1 MRTLVGLVLSFA
13 AFGCASTPVSAE
25 LSARQKPS
33 FRARTASQQLISICE
48 HDGEPRDRA
57 WLCFTAADYFERG
70 VFGLPQDL
78 NRASELREKGL
89 DMLEASCDRGSVSD
103 CTAAALAIGSLL
115 RPDAEGSTF
124 VPDAAGWMVEYA
136 RHGCEGGDKNG
147 CAFLGLLYH
156 GNRFVKPN
164 EELSQKYTELAC
176 GLRHTGSCLALAS
189 RASGP
194 AAAMAY
200 ERACDAGSGYGCAA
214 AAQHY
219 RRGVGVVRSLK
230 RADELFGKGC
240 DLGNP
245 AACLM
250 GAEMNE
256 MVEMAPRRAARLA
269 WEACQL
275 NIPDGCILLGASIER
290 EYGPARA
297 IDAYHRACKMEDAR
311 GCEAEKRARKA
322 AAKEPESDGLIIDLD
337 SGD

>member
-1 MRTLVGLVLSFA
+1 MRTLLGLVLGFA
-13 AFGCASTPVSAE
+13 AFGCASTPNSAE
-25 LSARQKPS
+25 LSLQQKRLS
-33 FRARTASQQLISICE
+33 RTASASQHLIASCE
-48 HDGEPRDRA
+48 RDGEPRERA

-70 VFGLPQDL
+70 VFGIPQDL

-89 DMLEASCDRGSVSD
+89 DVLEASCDRGSVSD
-103 CTAAALAIGSLL
+103 CTAAAIAIGSLL
-115 RPDAEGSTF
+115 RPDAKGSTF
-124 VPDAAGWMVEYA
+124 APDAAGWMVEYA
-136 RHGCEGGDKNG
+136 RHGCDGGDKTG
-147 CAFLGLLYH
+147 CAFLGLLYQ
-156 GNRFVKPN
+156 GNRFVRPN
-164 EELSQKYTELAC
+164 GALSQKYTDRAC
-176 GLRHTGSCLALAS
+176 VMGHSGSCLALAS
-189 RASGP
+189 QANG
-194 AAAMAY
+194 AATVSAY
-200 ERACDAGSGYGCAA
+200 ERACEAGSGYGCAA

-275 NIPDGCILLGASIER
+275 DIPDGCVLLGTLVEQ

-297 IDAYHRACKMEDAR
+297 IQVYHRACKMEDAR
-311 GCEAEKRARKA
+311 GCEAEKRAREA
-322 AAKEPESDGLIIDLD
+322 AGKEPENGGWLIELDGE
-337 SGD
+337 